1 MRNEEPKIGIV
12 DYRMGNLAS
21 VINAFEKTGASV
33 RLESDP
39 QKLSAYD
46 KLILPGVGAFGDAM
60 THLQSNGMD
69 EAVKEFAASGRAL
82 LGICLGMQLLF
93 ESSEEFGDHEGLGL
107 IPGKVVAF
115 DETKFDHPLKV
126 PHMGWNEIFQT
137 SSDQRTVRPTEGTSA
152 LGVSSELFSDLPND
166 FYLYFV
172 HSYHAECDDRYVIGK
187 THYGYEFVSAVQNGN
202 IYGIQPHPEKS
213 HKNGLKIIENFIKL

>member
-1 MRNEEPKIGIV
+1 MIGIV
-12 DYRMGNLAS
+12 DYNMGNLAS
-21 VINAFEKTGASV
+21 VINAFAKVGEDAV
-33 RLESDP
+33 LESDP
-39 QKLSAYD
+39 SKLMQYD

-60 THLQSNGMD
+60 KHLKSNGMD
-69 EAVKEFAASGRAL
+69 KAVKAYADSGKPL

-93 ESSEEFGDHEGLGL
+93 ESSEEFGSTEGLGL

-115 DETKFDHPLKV
+115 DESKFDHSLKV
-126 PHMGWNEIFQT
+126 PHMGWNELFQNVGANP
-137 SSDQRTVRPTEGTSA
+137 RGCP
-152 LGVSSELFSDLPND
+152 LFNNLPDD

-172 HSYHAECDDRYVIGK
+172 HSFHAVCDDKYAIGK

-213 HKNGLKIIENFIKL
+213 HENGLKIIENFTKM